1 MYMMYFNDIHLS
13 FFYPQSS
20 LSIHLQISCSFL
32 FLFLTTHWVQSKTC
46 MYISVEPVTRIW
58 GHTSKEIWRSLS
70 QQPPRSTANSF
81 SARGWG
87 LWTTLVSW
95 KCWNTDWLAPVQS
108 FTDTYG
114 TELCADQDWSQP
126 QVCSSQLSSPSSG
139 SRILSAPSPVLHPKP
154 GMGWGWRNADADVS
168 LKAKHTWPLGLNT
181 DQLWFSID
189 ERTHEKRPLR
199 SRLRAAP
206 I

>member
-1 MYMMYFNDIHLS
+1 MYTMYFDNIHLS

-20 LSIHLQISCSFL
+20 LSIYLQISCSFL
-32 FLFLTTHWVQSKTC
+32 FLFLTTHWVKSKTWL
-46 MYISVEPVTRIW
+46 YISVEPVTRIW

-81 SARGWG
+81 SAKGWG
-87 LWTTLVSW
+87 LCTTPVSW

-114 TELCADQDWSQP
+114 TELCEDQDWSQP
-126 QVCSSQLSSPSSG
+126 PVCSSQLSSPSYG
-139 SRILSAPSPVLHPKP
+139 SRILSALSPVLHPKP

-168 LKAKHTWPLGLNT
+168 LKAKHSWPLGLNT
-181 DQLWFSID
+181 DQLWVSID
-189 ERTHEKRPLR
+189 ERTHEKKPLR